1 MLRRRQ
7 VLQAGLL
14 IGVAINPAFAANT
27 ADEDIKARLFA
38 ALKSA
43 PTEKQARQ
51 IEHEIWQYWLD
62 LAPDPEIR
70 AMVDQGMRHRSSY
83 DFEAAEKVLGEAVEV
98 APSYAEARNQRAF
111 VRFLREDNSG
121 ALADLE
127 DTLKLEPDHFG
138 ALSGMYHVL
147 MRMGRTRAAL
157 SALSQAVEIHP
168 WIQER
173 HLLPPDPDAVRPAVK
188 GKQQDL

>member
-1 MLRRRQ
+1 MLRRAFL
-7 VLQAGLL
+7 LQFTVL
-14 IGVAINPAFAANT
+14 IGVALKPALAAET
-27 ADEDIKARLFA
+27 GDDIKARLFA
-38 ALKSA
+38 ALKNA
-43 PTEKQARQ
+43 TTEKEARQ

-62 LAPDPEIR
+62 LAPEPEIR

-83 DFEAAEKVLGEAVEV
+83 DFEAAEKVLDEAVES

-127 DTLKLEPDHFG
+127 NTLKLEPKHFG

-147 MRMGRTRAAL
+147 MRMGRTRAAVSTL
-157 SALSQAVEIHP
+157 ARAVEIHP

>member
-1 MLRRRQ
+1 MLRRR
-7 VLQAGLL
+7 LFLHFALL
-14 IGVAINPAFAANT
+14 IGVAVSPAFAS
-27 ADEDIKARLFA
+27 DRSDDIKTRLFS

-43 PTEKQARQ
+43 TSEKEARQ

-62 LAPDPEIR
+62 LAPEPEIR

-83 DFEAAEKVLGEAVEV
+83 DFEAAEKILDKAVEV

-111 VRFLREDNSG
+111 VHFLRENNSR

-127 DTLKLEPDHFG
+127 NTLKLEPDHFG

-147 MRMGRTRAAL
+147 MRMGRTKAAL
-157 SALSQAVEIHP
+157 SALSHAVEIHP

-173 HLLPPDPDAVRPAVK
+173 HLLPPDPDAIRPAVK